1 MVVQEVS
8 SVLEMALR
16 AIRRIFSQ
24 VRSSLISALL

>member
-1 MVVQEVS
+1 
-8 SVLEMALR
+8 VLEMALR